1 MNTLHRPSLWISTI
15 LIALAFVLL
24 LDSSAVA
31 DVIHLRT
38 GETVKGRPLRDR
50 SDKDVLVMED
60 FLSGAVR
67 SLAWSVV
74 EREDKQRLHREW
86 GWENAALEAVKGH
99 RLEQELAGGATQ
111 EIRGLIVKEDD
122 VFYHIQ
128 LGGRVVKIRKDQVLE
143 KVEEDMDPRDIWSP
157 EQLVERFTEELG
169 KEEGVD
175 LESPDGHVHWRI
187 AEYAR
192 QAGDFATAKTHYVG
206 GANDETY
213 QNATVAKQRLADVE
227 ALLRDEAAL
236 RSLRDIRMALS
247 LKSFERVREGIE
259 GFAEKHPDAG
269 EQIQARLEKTK
280 ADFVKRRAEFFQLE
294 AKINFPKILLKMVK
308 TKVSEKEIGIS
319 DATAWTRRELPDQ
332 AFEALAAKLQG
343 RDKAVTP
350 EEARAFWENR
360 RKSGWK
366 TANYGAGTFIVEP
379 PKIKPPKRRAPRKSK
394 GRSGGGAAPQV
405 QIPKPPTRD
414 QWWAAAPSKDRQQWV
429 MAFFV
434 ENSGLFE
441 VAEEPKYSLCPKCNG
456 AGLENK
462 ALQTG
467 GTLSYLCTRC
477 GGAQRDKRVR
487 FR

>member
-1 MNTLHRPSLWISTI
+1 MRALQRPNLWISMI
-15 LIALAFVLL
+15 LVTVAFVVLM
-24 LDSSAVA
+24 DTSAVA

-50 SDKDVLVMED
+50 SDKDILVMED
-60 FLSGAVR
+60 YLSGSVR

-74 EREDKQRLHREW
+74 EEADKLRLQRDW
-86 GWENAALEAVKGH
+86 GWMNRALEAVKGH
-99 RLEQELAGGATQ
+99 RLVQELAGGATQ
-111 EIRGLIVKEDD
+111 DVRGKIVKEDD
-122 VFYHIQ
+122 VNYHIQ
-128 LGGRVVKIRKDQVLE
+128 LGGRVLKIRKDQVLE

-169 KEEGVD
+169 KDPAVD
-175 LESPDGHVHWRI
+175 LENPDGHVHWRI

-192 QAGDFATAKTHYVG
+192 QAGDFATAKTHYE
-206 GANDETY
+206 ACASDETY

-236 RSLRDIRMALS
+236 LSLRNIRMALS
-247 LKSFERVREGIE
+247 LKSFERVRAGLEE
-259 GFAEKHPDAG
+259 FATNHPDAG
-269 EQIQARLEKTK
+269 EQIQQRLEKTK
-280 ADFVKRRAEFFQLE
+280 ADFVKRRADFFQLE
-294 AKINFPKILLKMVK
+294 AKINFPKLLLKMIK
-308 TKVSEKEIGIS
+308 TKVAEKEIGIS

-332 AFEALAAKLQG
+332 AFEALATKLQG
-343 RDKAVTP
+343 RDEAVTP

-366 TANYGAGTFIVEP
+366 TASYGAGTFIVEP
-379 PKIKPPKRRAPRKSK
+379 PKIKPPKRRAPRRSK
-394 GRSGGGAAPQV
+394 GRSGGAAPQV

-414 QWWAAAPSKDRQQWV
+414 QWWARAPSKERQQWV

-441 VAEEPKYSLCPKCNG
+441 VAEEAKYSLCPKCNG
-456 AGLENK
+456 AGLESK

-467 GTLSYLCTRC
+467 GTLAYLCTRC